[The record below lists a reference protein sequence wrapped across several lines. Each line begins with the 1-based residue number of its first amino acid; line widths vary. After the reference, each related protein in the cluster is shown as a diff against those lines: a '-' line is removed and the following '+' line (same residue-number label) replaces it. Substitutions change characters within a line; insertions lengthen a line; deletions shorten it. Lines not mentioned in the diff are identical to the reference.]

1 MKFDNSFIDQVR
13 NSISIVDL
21 IGGYIHLKK
30 KGKDFAAL
38 CPFHQE
44 KTPSFLVSESKRIF
58 KCFGCGVG
66 GDAFK
71 FITLIENI
79 AFPEA
84 IEYLAERYGI
94 TLPTLSE
101 KTESRNRERQRLL
114 EVMEFTTRFFS
125 ACLKENK
132 EALEY
137 LSNRQIDS
145 ETIDE
150 FMIGFAPSGQSLSSA
165 LKDRGYR
172 VEELVQCGLVV
183 EKDSGSNYERFRNR
197 VVFPIRNLSGKTI
210 AFGGRIL
217 GEGVPKYLNSPET
230 ELYKKGYNLFGL
242 DVTRDEIR
250 RRDFAILV
258 EGYFDCVVP
267 FQFGIRNVVASLGTS
282 LTENQ
287 VKLLGRYTR
296 NVIINFDPDSAGLAA
311 SIRSIDLFL
320 EQGFRV
326 NVLQLPKGEDPDTFV
341 RKEGKSAYWDNLKT
355 SLPYLDFVLSKF
367 MSEHKDPSSP
377 KAKQEI
383 VSQILPYMV
392 KVPNRIER
400 AEYFTRL
407 ASRLDVDENLIVAEV
422 RRMAQAGTRE
432 GSRLPSPIEQTTP
445 AERTLLRA
453 ILDPHWSKMTIAQ
466 LDSALFEDL
475 RTMQIFTGIL
485 QLQEEDRDVTAV
497 GLLSVLSEEADR
509 DFVEALA
516 LDSTE
521 LPLSEEVIKSSIQAL
536 RKKQFERLSRQIQA
550 DIQKA
555 EKEDTPSDRIDE
567 LLLKKEQIR
576 KKI

>member
-1 MKFDNSFIDQVR
+1 MKFDDSFIDQVR
-13 NSISIVDL
+13 NSISIIDL
-21 IGGYIHLKK
+21 IGGYVHLKK

-44 KTPSFLVSESKRIF
+44 KTPSFLVSESKHIF

-71 FITLIENI
+71 FITLIENL

-84 IEYLAERYGI
+84 VEYLAERYGI

-114 EVMEFTTRFFS
+114 EVMEFTTQFFS
-125 ACLKENK
+125 ACLEEN
-132 EALEY
+132 EDALEY
-137 LSNRQIDS
+137 LSDRHIDS

-150 FMIGFAPSGQSLSSA
+150 FTIGYAPSGQYLSSE

-183 EKDSGSNYERFRNR
+183 EKDSGSYYERFRNR

-230 ELYKKGYNLFGL
+230 KLYKKGYNLFGL
-242 DVTRDEIR
+242 HVTRDEIR

-341 RKEGKSAYWDNLKT
+341 RKEGKAAYWDSLKT

-383 VSQILPYMV
+383 VSQILPYLV

-422 RRMAQAGTRE
+422 RRMAQTGTRK

-453 ILDPHWSKMTIAQ
+453 ILDPRWSDMTLAQ

-475 RTMQIFTGIL
+475 RTMQIFAGTL
-485 QLQEEDRDVTAV
+485 RLQEEDRDVTAV
-497 GLLSVLSEEADR
+497 GLRSILSEEADR
-509 DFVEALA
+509 DFVETLA
-516 LDSTE
+516 LDSTGI
-521 LPLSEEVIKSSIQAL
+521 PLSQEVIESSVQAL

-550 DIQKA
+550 DIKKA
-555 EKEDTPSDRIDE
+555 EKEDSPSDRIDE
-567 LLLKKEQIR
+567 LLLKKEQIC
-576 KKI
+576 KEL